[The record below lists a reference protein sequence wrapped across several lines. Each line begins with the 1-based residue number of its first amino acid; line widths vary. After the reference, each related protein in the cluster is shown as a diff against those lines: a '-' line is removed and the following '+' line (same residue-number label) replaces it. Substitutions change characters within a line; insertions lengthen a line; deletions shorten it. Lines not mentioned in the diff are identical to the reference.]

1 MSIKYKIF
9 IIIFLMGVL
18 PLMINGFLSY
28 NISFKEFEKENF
40 NHLDSIRILKKE
52 QIEDYFK
59 ERKIDLNVF
68 SENKQIKNSVRDFV
82 YAFGEYGVESDL
94 WNDYYNKYSD
104 YTELYANEY
113 NYTDI
118 IFVSKE
124 GNIVFS
130 AKNKFDLGI
139 NIKEFDLNDF
149 FMSAENGFGFTDFIY
164 SDILKEP
171 VMFIGKPVFNE
182 DKSVG
187 FVVFIINM
195 QPLNDIVHEKVG
207 LGESGEIYIVG
218 SDNKMRSRTYL
229 NDDLDILSQASIVTD
244 VDTGASVEKLDKK
257 SRMEIITDY
266 NGKSVLSSYSDIDV
280 YGMKW
285 GIMAKINFEEALKSA
300 FTIRKIIIMSISI
313 TFFIIIIVSVFFSNY
328 ISKPLKRLT
337 KIMKKRN
344 LNEKVSVDLM
354 KRKDEVG
361 ILTREFFD
369 MVSTLQ
375 KIFISFEESSKQ
387 VNLSAVNLSSSAEE
401 TGAGTEEISG
411 QINMISESAL
421 SFKNN
426 MDIINEEI
434 LKINDKSIGI
444 LKASEELNVFTD
456 EVNRLSDEGYSSIK
470 NVSGIIKKSSDVSN
484 SNIEEIKKLLDLTSN
499 IGNIIDSINS
509 ITDQTNLLAL
519 NASIEAARA
528 GEAGKG
534 FAVVASEI
542 RNLAD
547 ESKKSTDKIRDILNL
562 IYVSS
567 ENVEGKSKKVFDY
580 VLSAKKDIDD
590 VSDKFENI
598 NNKISSIAKGI
609 KNLNFD
615 VEEQNEYTD
624 NIKNSMVKTIEKLED
639 MKDQIEFSNEGL
651 KEQVDAVQ
659 FIRDNI
665 EELTMLSE
673 TLKNDI
679 SNFEF

>member
-590 VSDKFENI
+590 VSNRFENI

-659 FIRDNI
+659 FIRDNV

>member
-1 MSIKYKIF
+1 
-9 IIIFLMGVL
+9 
-18 PLMINGFLSY
+18 MINGFLSY

-426 MDIINEEI
+426 MDIINGEI

-590 VSDKFENI
+590 VSNRFENI

-659 FIRDNI
+659 FIRDNV

>member
-1 MSIKYKIF
+1 
-9 IIIFLMGVL
+9 MGVL

-139 NIKEFDLNDF
+139 NIKEFGLNDF

-426 MDIINEEI
+426 MDIINGEI

-590 VSDKFENI
+590 VSNRFENI

-659 FIRDNI
+659 FIRDNV

>member
-82 YAFGEYGVESDL
+82 YAFEEYGVESDL

-139 NIKEFDLNDF
+139 NIKEFGLNDF

-171 VMFIGKPVFNE
+171 VMFIGKPVFKE

-257 SRMEIITDY
+257 SKMEIITDY

-444 LKASEELNVFTD
+444 LKSSEELNIFTD

>member
-1 MSIKYKIF
+1 
-9 IIIFLMGVL
+9 
-18 PLMINGFLSY
+18 MINGFLSY

-354 KRKDEVG
+354 KGKDEVG

-444 LKASEELNVFTD
+444 LKSSEELNIFTD

>member
-1 MSIKYKIF
+1 
-9 IIIFLMGVL
+9 
-18 PLMINGFLSY
+18 MINGFLSY

-139 NIKEFDLNDF
+139 NIKEFGLNDF

-426 MDIINEEI
+426 MDIINGEI

-590 VSDKFENI
+590 VSNRFENI

-659 FIRDNI
+659 FIRDNV

>member
-1 MSIKYKIF
+1 
-9 IIIFLMGVL
+9 
-18 PLMINGFLSY
+18 MINGFLSY

-82 YAFGEYGVESDL
+82 YAFEEYGVESDL

-139 NIKEFDLNDF
+139 NIKEFGLNDF

-171 VMFIGKPVFNE
+171 VMFIGKPVFKE

-257 SRMEIITDY
+257 SKMEIITDY

-444 LKASEELNVFTD
+444 LKSSEELNIFTD

>member
-1 MSIKYKIF
+1 
-9 IIIFLMGVL
+9 
-18 PLMINGFLSY
+18 MINGFLSY

-139 NIKEFDLNDF
+139 NIKEFGLNDF

-401 TGAGTEEISG
+401 TSAGTEEISG

-426 MDIINEEI
+426 MDIINGEI

-590 VSDKFENI
+590 VSNRFENI

>member
-1 MSIKYKIF
+1 
-9 IIIFLMGVL
+9 MGVL

-354 KRKDEVG
+354 KGKDEVG

-444 LKASEELNVFTD
+444 LKSSEELNIFTD

>member
-1 MSIKYKIF
+1 
-9 IIIFLMGVL
+9 MGVL

-426 MDIINEEI
+426 MDIINGEI

-590 VSDKFENI
+590 VSNRFENI

-659 FIRDNI
+659 FIRDNV

>member
-354 KRKDEVG
+354 KGKDEVG

-444 LKASEELNVFTD
+444 LKSSEELNIFTD

>member
-1 MSIKYKIF
+1 
-9 IIIFLMGVL
+9 
-18 PLMINGFLSY
+18 MINGFLSY

-82 YAFGEYGVESDL
+82 YAFEEYGVESDL

-139 NIKEFDLNDF
+139 NIKEFGLNDF

-426 MDIINEEI
+426 MNIINEEI

-590 VSDKFENI
+590 VSNRFENI

-659 FIRDNI
+659 FIRDNV